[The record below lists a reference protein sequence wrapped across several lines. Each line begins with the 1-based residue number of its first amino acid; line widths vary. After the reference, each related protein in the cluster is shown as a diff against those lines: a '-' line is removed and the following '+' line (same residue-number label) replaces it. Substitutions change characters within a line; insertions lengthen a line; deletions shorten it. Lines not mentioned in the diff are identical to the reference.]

1 MKEKREMTTEEVK
14 AHNQIAA
21 MISMTKILNDQLS
34 DDAKRTFALRVK
46 ADPDILGFLL
56 SREVMPLKV
65 AERFIVII
73 RDLINSVETPNM
85 KGMN

>member
-1 MKEKREMTTEEVK
+1 MKEKREMTEEEIK

-21 MISMTKILNDQLS
+21 MVSMTKILNDKLS
-34 DDAKRTFALRVK
+34 DDAKRTFAKKVK
-46 ADPDILGFLL
+46 ADPQILSFLL
-56 SREVMPLKV
+56 AREVMPLEV

-73 RDLINSVETPNM
+73 RELINSVETLDT